1 MARNAARYRWAWL
14 EVRRQGRGYRRVEVH
29 LDYPVPHGSFSEGD
43 TPEPSA
49 NDPVDMHTPSLS
61 PLAGSVLTSRI
72 PRRDERRVV
81 GLTFLKVFSGSGDT
95 IYSGQWRGGYQ
106 GHHQSLPERGRCD
119 GSGDYL
125 VYRQYC

>member
-1 MARNAARYRWAWL
+1 MEHLEALARTEGGGSEPGANHR
-14 EVRRQGRGYRRVEVH
+14 VH
-29 LDYPVPHGSFSEGD
+29 L
-43 TPEPSA
+43 
-49 NDPVDMHTPSLS
+49 HTPSLS

-81 GLTFLKVFSGSGDT
+81 GLTFLKVFFGSGDT
-95 IYSGQWRGGYQ
+95 VYSGQWRGGYQ
-106 GHHQSLPERGRCD
+106 GHHQSLPERGRCG